1 MRFLFDW
8 IHENIPIVIVFGI
21 AAIITAA
28 WIVTSKGAVP
38 IIENIGKYNV
48 EIENADILV
57 YDGMD
62 MTASMVSDFAREHY
76 EDGFTILVDATT
88 VSSSNYASLNIGS
101 NTKYLCTVTMTVDK
115 VSKVTF
121 TKRT

>member
-21 AAIITAA
+21 AAIISGA
-28 WIVTSKGAVP
+28 WLVTSKSAVP
-38 IIENIGKYNV
+38 IMENIGKNNV
-48 EIENADILV
+48 KIENADILV

-62 MTASMVSDFAREHY
+62 ITASMVSDFTREHY
-76 EDGFTILVDATT
+76 ADGFIIMVDATT
-88 VSSSNYASLNIGS
+88 VSSSNYSNLNIGS
-101 NTKYLCTVTMTVDK
+101 NTKYLCTVTMDVDK

-121 TKRT
+121 TKRS